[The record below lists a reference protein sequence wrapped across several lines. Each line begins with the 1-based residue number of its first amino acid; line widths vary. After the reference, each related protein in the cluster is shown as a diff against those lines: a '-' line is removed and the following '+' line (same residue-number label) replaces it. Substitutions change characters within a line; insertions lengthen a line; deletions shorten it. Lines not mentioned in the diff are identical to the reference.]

1 MRFLVLA
8 AEEDSYAKWDAM
20 TEAERN
26 VHFAAME
33 QFAVAVKERGAMID
47 GGALDRP
54 DAART
59 VRPGDAPSR
68 QVTEGRSPK
77 PSSRWVGSG
86 WSSCPTWRPPSR
98 PPSCCP
104 RRTPSRCGRFWRWVT
119 DV

>member
-33 QFAVAVKERGAMID
+33 QFAMAVKERGAIVD

-68 QVTEGRSPK
+68 QVTEGPFAETVEQMGGFWLVELPDLEAAVEAAK
-77 PSSRWVGSG
+77 LL
-86 WSSCPTWRPPSR
+86 PTSYSVEVRPILEM
-98 PPSCCP
+98 
-104 RRTPSRCGRFWRWVT
+104 GH
-119 DV
+119 